1 MDSLALDHIARV
13 HTVVLEMYRDRGYEM
28 GPLEK
33 QMGLSAEEVGRL
45 IDDNVTNLRPLW
57 FIVTKGPVATAVV
70 YSILP
75 WVDASAAIGQYVDQ
89 EAVQKCLFVYFG
101 GPAASCRSEHRV
113 INDVEVDIHD
123 FSQFLIN
130 PTKHRLVPK
139 HTILSNTEKARVLA
153 ELRVT
158 EAQIPLI
165 QTSDPIMRWYDAKPG
180 DLIRITR
187 TSGSAGK
194 HLYYR
199 LCY

>member
-1 MDSLALDHIARV
+1 M
-13 HTVVLEMYRDRGYEM
+13 
-28 GPLEK
+28 
-33 QMGLSAEEVGRL
+33 
-45 IDDNVTNLRPLW
+45 
-57 FIVTKGPVATAVV
+57 
-70 YSILP
+70 
-75 WVDASAAIGQYVDQ
+75 
-89 EAVQKCLFVYFG
+89 
-101 GPAASCRSEHRV
+101 

-187 TSGSAGK
+187 TSGSAGNISTTDCATK
-194 HLYYR
+194 R
-199 LCY
+199 SGIMDVWSVLCYICWLSLDSSSLASDKRVTRVVLADPQSDVVGVVSCYT